1 MPTTEAQRERIV
13 RTDYTGDGALNVQPL
28 QRLVTKEVIELMKS
42 IFERLRSRRLAST
55 FVVLATL
62 SAAIVAGSYVA
73 HGVRGQEKQND
84 SADATPLHVT
94 NSTVPPNEFVK
105 IAKEVGPAVVNINTE
120 TLPKQSTNRRRNP
133 HGKQFEQTPGD
144 GDDDPNG
151 EQGQNQAPGKGQG
164 PGSDDFQNFFN
175 RFFGGQIP
183 DQDGGGDDG
192 QVRESLGSGF
202 IVDSKGYIITNNHVV
217 EKADKIYVKLST
229 DPDSVDQGRPA
240 RVIGVDKATDLAV
253 IKIDTNTP
261 LPTVKLGNSDTAQV
275 GDWVEAIGS
284 PFALSQTVTAGIIS
298 AKNRTIE
305 PGASGQFQHFIQT
318 DAAINPGNSGGPLL
332 NMSGEVIG
340 VNTAIF
346 TQSAGYQGIGF
357 AMPSNTVVSVYNDLI
372 SPSHKV
378 VRGSIGIQ
386 FRPNLSG
393 AVNRIYGFKNGVLV
407 QQVQPGGPADKG
419 GLKPGDIITQIDGRP
434 IKDGDDLVNEIAS
447 RRPGSSIRLGFIR
460 DGKPT
465 DATVTVGD
473 RDKVFAELNNPQ
485 AITAPDQEGDAG
497 EAKLGIVVREASPAV
512 VSKLHT
518 QGMAVQSVRTG
529 SFADLQGIEP
539 GLVIVRIN
547 KQSTS
552 TKVQYDAVVSKLKN
566 GDDVVFEVMDPRRP
580 GDGINY
586 IGGTLQ

>member
-1 MPTTEAQRERIV
+1 
-13 RTDYTGDGALNVQPL
+13 
-28 QRLVTKEVIELMKS
+28 MKS
-42 IFERLRSRRLAST
+42 LFERLRTRRLASA
-55 FVVLATL
+55 FIVLATL
-62 SAAIVAGSYVA
+62 SAAIVGGSFAA
-73 HGVRGQEKQND
+73 HGVRGQEKQNE
-84 SADATPLHVT
+84 STDATPLHVV
-94 NSTVPPNEFVK
+94 NSAVAPNEFVK

-120 TLPKQSTNRRRNP
+120 TLPKQSTTRRRNP
-133 HGKQFEQTPGD
+133 HGNIQPPGG
-144 GDDDPNG
+144 GDDDENG
-151 EQGQNQAPGKGQG
+151 GGGQQQG
-164 PGSDDFQNFFN
+164 PDDFQNFFN
-175 RFFGGQIP
+175 RFFGGQAP
-183 DQDGGGDDG
+183 DQEGGDDG

-202 IVDSKGYIITNNHVV
+202 IVDGKGYIITNNHVI

-229 DPDSVDQGRPA
+229 DPDTQDLGRPA
-240 RVIGVDKATDLAV
+240 RVIGTDKATDLAV
-253 IKIDTNTP
+253 IKIDTNSA
-261 LPTVKLGNSDTAQV
+261 LPTVKLGNSDSTEV

-284 PFALSQTVTAGIIS
+284 PFALAQTVTAGIIS

-357 AMPSNTVVSVYNDLI
+357 AMPSNTVVSVYNDLV

-378 VRGSIGIQ
+378 TRGSIGIQ

-393 AVNRIYGFKNGVLV
+393 AVNRVYGFKTGVLV
-407 QQVQPGGPADKG
+407 QEVQPGGPAEKG
-419 GLKPGDIITQIDGRP
+419 GLKPGDIITTIDGRP

-447 RRPGSSIRLGFIR
+447 RKPGSALRLGFLR
-460 DGKPT
+460 DGKQSDT
-465 DATVTVGD
+465 TVTVGD

-485 AITAPDQEGDAG
+485 TNAAPDQQGDAG
-497 EAKLGIVVREASPAV
+497 ESKLGIVVREASSATV
-512 VSKLHT
+512 GKIHT
-518 QGMAVQSVRTG
+518 SGMVVQSVRTG
-529 SFADLQGIEP
+529 SFADLQGLEP
-539 GLVIVRIN
+539 GLVIIRIN
-547 KQSTS
+547 KQPTT
-552 TKVQYDAVVSKLKN
+552 TKSQYDAIVEKLKT